1 MLRSFLEC
9 NEAGRNMFFSSRRF
23 RWFRQMFKFWR
34 IKIWTSNLCGHL
46 RPWARLGLPLSQMT
60 LTHHCHFS
68 PPDGFVTPCIRF
80 WLSFTDYNIAQPS
93 NRGIVSSVIESSIHA
108 IIYYTRLNKYKV
120 PLTTWS
126 ALTEN
131 LLFHIVGRSQV
142 RRYPR
147 RPTWR
152 LYWYTTGMRTQV
164 TAKLLS
170 GLFGGSPDLAHKH
183 SGISCKCRQVIF
195 CGRPVTPFNLLC
207 YCGHMFPHTC
217 FLLAGIFS

>member
-1 MLRSFLEC
+1 MWTPSSLSSARSAFIP
-9 NEAGRNMFFSSRRF
+9 NDPD
-23 RWFRQMFKFWR
+23 
-34 IKIWTSNLCGHL
+34 TS
-46 RPWARLGLPLSQMT
+46 LPL
-60 LTHHCHFS
+60 LA
-68 PPDGFVTPCIRF
+68 PRRIRNSMHTF

-120 PLTTWS
+120 PLATWS

-142 RRYPR
+142 RHYPR